1 MSGCIRRLVCLI
13 LTAAAAGCGVI
24 PPPLP
29 DAADLTLRNL
39 QQIQQDPTL
48 DTQERRDRVR
58 ELMGLDDTPES
69 ERIIDFVLS
78 VQVPA

>member
-1 MSGCIRRLVCLI
+1 MSGFTRLMACLI
-13 LTAAAAGCGVI
+13 LMVAAGGCGVI

-78 VQVPA
+78 VQVPS